1 MSVTSY
7 DDVPYESDPVHDTH
21 PANLAALAMLRGLEP
36 PPVDR
41 CRVLELGCGTGGNLI
56 PMALGLPGSEF
67 IGIDLS
73 QIQINDGER
82 VVRAL
87 GLDNITL
94 QARSILDLTDD
105 LGTLDYVI
113 CHGVYSWV
121 PPAVQDAILALCAR
135 HLAPTGVAFISYN
148 TYPGWHLRGMVR
160 EMMLYHARRFREPAE
175 RVRQARAFLQFLVD
189 SARRAAGRFDGFL
202 REELALLQSAPDYY
216 LFHEHLEEVN
226 RPLYFHEFVDRVQGA
241 GLQYLAEAA
250 PSAIRPGEFGPEVEE
265 TLRTIAPDAIAL
277 EQYLDFLRN
286 RTFRETLVCRAGLD
300 LTETM
305 VPEAVFGLHLTT
317 TASAVSERPDLTSD
331 AVEQFRLPRG
341 ITLSVSHP
349 WVKTGL
355 QCLADAYPVRLPFD
369 DLVARVA
376 ARLSEPPATQVA
388 NRRGFAE
395 VLVSCWVT
403 GFVEL
408 LAHPGRL
415 GPPGT
420 ERPLASP
427 LARLQAERGRRL
439 TSLAHGVVEVPDL
452 AQRVLLL
459 LDGSRDRPALAEALA
474 REIERDG
481 SVLTH
486 DGTPAPGP
494 VGTPDGLAGAVEQS
508 LLLLGRAGLLM
519 A

>member
-1 MSVTSY
+1 MSVTTY

-21 PANLAALAMLRGLEP
+21 PANLAAVAMLRGIEP
-36 PPVDR
+36 PPVER

-56 PMALGLPGSEF
+56 PMALGLPGSRF
-67 IGIDLS
+67 VGIDLS
-73 QIQINDGER
+73 QIQIADGER

-87 GLDNITL
+87 GLDNVVL
-94 QARSILDLTDD
+94 QARSILDLTED
-105 LGTLDYVI
+105 LGTFDYVV

-121 PPAVQDAILALCAR
+121 PPAVQDAVLALCVR

-160 EMMLYHARRFREPAE
+160 EMMLYHARRFAEPAE

-226 RPLYFHEFVDRVQGA
+226 RPLYFHEFVDRLNGA
-241 GLQYLAEAA
+241 GLQYLGEAA

-286 RTFRETLVCRAGLD
+286 RTFRETLVCRGGLG

-305 VPEAVFGLHLTT
+305 VPEAVFRLHLTSQ
-317 TASAVSERPDLTSD
+317 ASPVSERPDLTSD

-341 ITLSVSHP
+341 IMLSASHP
-349 WVKTGL
+349 WVKTAL
-355 QCLADAYPVRLPFD
+355 QCLAEAWPETVPFD
-369 DLVARVA
+369 DLVERVG
-376 ARLSEPPATQVA
+376 ARLAAPPPATSE
-388 NRRGFAE
+388 NRQGFAE

-415 GPPGT
+415 AARGG

-427 LARLQAERGRRL
+427 LARLQAERGIRL
-439 TSLAHGVVEVPDL
+439 TSLSHRVVEVPEL
-452 AQRVLLL
+452 ARRALLL
-459 LDGSRDRPALAEALA
+459 LDGRRDRAALAEALG
-474 REIERDG
+474 REIEGDG

-486 DGTPAPGP
+486 DGKPAAEAARTSG
-494 VGTPDGLAGAVEQS
+494 GLAEAIEQS
-508 LLLLGRAGLLM
+508 LTLLGRAGLLL